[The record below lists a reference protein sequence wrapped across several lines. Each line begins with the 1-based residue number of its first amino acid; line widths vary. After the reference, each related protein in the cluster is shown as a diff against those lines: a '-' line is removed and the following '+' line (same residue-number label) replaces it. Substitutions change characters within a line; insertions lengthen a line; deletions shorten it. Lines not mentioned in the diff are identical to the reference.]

1 MNFKKNTV
9 TVNSR
14 KNVCEKT
21 NVHPVTA
28 SFVLPDYYPDVSR
41 IMKTSANVTVLS
53 WNTKGK
59 NLSYE
64 LLVKM
69 TVLYKSSESELI
81 QSFSKMQNISGTA
94 ELEEECEDPVCI
106 IKPDAESFSCRAKS
120 ERRIEFEGSATVILK
135 VSKLKPCE
143 LLCDCFGGS
152 IHAKKSSLNYIKDIS
167 LASKDFTVTEEI
179 PINDVSIS
187 GASVLM
193 AEISPEITEIKN
205 VSGKTL
211 IKGVLNASV
220 LYTFAGENEDN
231 ICSISTPVSFSRVID
246 LKNPE
251 DNNSALKIKIF
262 PSDPTCKTVNDS
274 KGFLK
279 HFELSTDIKICC
291 MTYTYGKTEYIEDI
305 YSTKYQTDTSFSHFL
320 SESPEKTFDKISTV
334 KSHIECSSVKK
345 IYNFSCHIKNIH
357 AKCDSENKKI
367 LFEGTVSSQLLSR
380 NIDGSVMITEKD
392 LPFEITENYAEL
404 TENSFAECEAV
415 VKHCSYN
422 MTSDS
427 RIETETE
434 IKLCC
439 RISERKAV
447 KAVAELIIDEEK
459 KLERKDNTAFRIYF
473 AEAGESIWD
482 IAKRYGTDHKAIMES
497 NSLENGILE
506 AKQPL
511 LIPMTD

>member
-9 TVNSR
+9 TVKSR
-14 KNVCEKT
+14 KNICEKT

-41 IMKTSANVTVLS
+41 IMKTSANATVLS
-53 WNTKGK
+53 WNAKGK

-64 LLVKM
+64 LLLKM

-81 QSFSKMQNISGTA
+81 QSFSKIQNISGTA
-94 ELEEECEDPVCI
+94 ELEEECENPVCV

-135 VSKLKPCE
+135 IFKLKPCE
-143 LLCDCFGGS
+143 LLCDCFGNS
-152 IHAKKSSLNYIKDIS
+152 IHTKKNSLNYIKDIS
-167 LASKDFTVTEEI
+167 TTSKDFTVTEEI
-179 PINDVSIS
+179 PVNDISVS
-187 GASVLM
+187 GVSVLM
-193 AEISPEITEIKN
+193 TEISPEITEIKN

-220 LYTFAGENEDN
+220 LYTFSGENEDN
-231 ICSISTPVSFSRVID
+231 IFSISTPVPFSRVID
-246 LKNPE
+246 IKNSE
-251 DNNSALKIKIF
+251 DENSVLQVKIF
-262 PSDPTCKTVNDS
+262 PSDPICKTVNDS

-291 MTYTYGKTEYIEDI
+291 MIYTYGKTEYIEDI

-320 SESPEKTFDKISTV
+320 SESPEKVFEKISSV
-334 KSHIECSSVKK
+334 KSYIECESVKK
-345 IYNFSCHIKNIH
+345 IYSFSCHIKNIH
-357 AKCDSENKKI
+357 TKCNSENKKI
-367 LFEGTVSSQLLSR
+367 LFEGTVSAQLLSK
-380 NIDGSVMITEKD
+380 NTDGSVIMTEKD
-392 LPFEITENYAEL
+392 LPFEINENYAEL

-439 RISERKAV
+439 HISERKAV

-459 KLERKDNTAFRIYF
+459 KLDKKDSTAFRIYF
-473 AEAGESIWD
+473 AEAGESVWD
-482 IAKRYGTDHKAIMES
+482 IAKRYGTDHKAIIES
-497 NSLENGILE
+497 NSLESGILE
-506 AKQPL
+506 TKQPL